1 MFNYI
6 LRRLLISIPVLLGI
20 TIIVF
25 GMLQIAPGDPVAGM
39 IDPTIGN
46 FDAERINNERE
57 KLGLNEP
64 IPVQYFYWL
73 SRVVQGDL
81 GFSLIN
87 QRPVAEMI
95 GERLGAT
102 LKLTFS
108 ALIVSTVIGITGGI
122 ISAVKQYSWIDYL
135 STFLSFVAV
144 SLPGFF
150 LALAMIYLFA
160 LKLDW
165 LPTSGMS
172 TLGQDPTFLDSA
184 RYMVMPVL
192 ILGISSAASLVRYAR
207 SSMLEILNQDFMVLA
222 RAKGVR
228 EWVSIIRHAFP
239 NALIPLITV
248 IGLRLPTL
256 FAGSVIVEQI
266 FHWQGLGTL
275 NIWAVLNQDYS
286 VLMGLELIYAIL
298 VLGANLVTDI
308 AYAVVDPRIK
318 LD

>member
-1 MFNYI
+1 
-6 LRRLLISIPVLLGI
+6 
-20 TIIVF
+20 
-25 GMLQIAPGDPVAGM
+25 MLQIAPGDPVAGM

-64 IPVQYFYWL
+64 IPVQYFYWV

-95 GERLGAT
+95 GERLWAT

-108 ALIVSTVIGITGGI
+108 ALIVSAIVGITVGI

-160 LKLDW
+160 LQLDW
-165 LPTSGMS
+165 LPTSGMT
-172 TLGQDPTFLDSA
+172 TLGQEPTFWDSA

-192 ILGISSAASLVRYAR
+192 ILGISSAASLVRYTR

-275 NIWAVLNQDYS
+275 NIWAVFNQDYT

-308 AYAVVDPRIK
+308 AYAFVDPRIK